1 MKSTSTKATILSII
15 VTIIFHPLV
24 SVSQAGEVKA
34 NGITIAYESFGSP
47 KNETI
52 LLISGTNAQLTM
64 WPMEFCDGLVK
75 RGYRVIRF
83 DNRDIGLSTKFDSA
97 GMPDWPGITKAL
109 QEKTP
114 PPLPYTL
121 DDMADDAVALLDS
134 LGIKKAHVAGASMG
148 GMIAQRIAYNHPEHT
163 LSLASISAGGGD
175 TTFPLIAKPDVIN
188 KIPQPPDPMDTA
200 AYIKR
205 EMQTMTILAG
215 PIYPPEPEKLAIYVK
230 NNVKRSYYPDG
241 FFRQG
246 AVAMCGFYA
255 GRQDKLKTIHVPAVV
270 IHGSEDPVVAI
281 EAGKNVADNIP
292 GAKFELIKGMGHDL
306 PSPLIDK
313 LVDIIAN
320 NASRKNGSIKPAVAN
335 KKVK

>member
-1 MKSTSTKATILSII
+1 MKSTPAKITILSII

-24 SVSQAGEVKA
+24 SVSQAGDVKA

-134 LGIKKAHVAGASMG
+134 LGIK
-148 GMIAQRIAYNHPEHT
+148 
-163 LSLASISAGGGD
+163 
-175 TTFPLIAKPDVIN
+175 
-188 KIPQPPDPMDTA
+188 
-200 AYIKR
+200 
-205 EMQTMTILAG
+205 
-215 PIYPPEPEKLAIYVK
+215 
-230 NNVKRSYYPDG
+230 
-241 FFRQG
+241 
-246 AVAMCGFYA
+246 
-255 GRQDKLKTIHVPAVV
+255 
-270 IHGSEDPVVAI
+270 
-281 EAGKNVADNIP
+281 
-292 GAKFELIKGMGHDL
+292 
-306 PSPLIDK
+306 
-313 LVDIIAN
+313 
-320 NASRKNGSIKPAVAN
+320 
-335 KKVK
+335 